1 MSIGGLFEGHR
12 RLNWPITVYRLYSR
26 QCKTIHVHIVYGPFN
41 LFRELCP
48 SLNDPNFFLLLQRY
62 YGESLPFGPD
72 ESFQD
77 DKIGYLTIEQAL
89 ADYAVLLT
97 ELKTLFQATGSKV
110 VAFGG
115 R

>member
-1 MSIGGLFEGHR
+1 M
-12 RLNWPITVYRLYSR
+12 
-26 QCKTIHVHIVYGPFN
+26 
-41 LFRELCP
+41 
-48 SLNDPNFFLLLQRY
+48 LLQRY

>member
-1 MSIGGLFEGHR
+1 M
-12 RLNWPITVYRLYSR
+12 
-26 QCKTIHVHIVYGPFN
+26 
-41 LFRELCP
+41 
-48 SLNDPNFFLLLQRY
+48 
-62 YGESLPFGPD
+62 PFGPD
-72 ESFQD
+72 QSFQD

-97 ELKTLFQATGSKV
+97 ELKTQFKATESKV

>member
-1 MSIGGLFEGHR
+1 MVGYLKANKRF
-12 RLNWPITVYRLYSR
+12 NWPITVYRLYSR
-26 QCKTIHVHIVYGPFN
+26 QCKTIHVHMVYCPFN

-48 SLNDPNFFLLLQRY
+48 LLNNTLFLLLQRY

-72 ESFQD
+72 QSFQD

-97 ELKTLFQATGSKV
+97 ELKTLFQATESKV